1 MLRLRCNLQFMH
13 RNLRRVGLGLCLRL
27 RAGEITS
34 AVPGSGGAISSAVPR
49 PGGGA
54 VRRAG
59 RREAHELRVHYL
71 VGSGSHGALAIAVL
85 LRSGNPART
94 AAPRARG
101 DGRIVWLGEL
111 LGRHH
116 AACVRALAAVLAEE
130 ESCGLTPATRLN
142 VLHR

>member
-1 MLRLRCNLQFMH
+1 MLRLRRNLQFMH
-13 RNLRRVGLGLCLRL
+13 RDLCGVGIGLCLRL

-34 AVPGSGGAISSAVPR
+34 TVPGSGDAISSAVPR

-59 RREAHELRVHYL
+59 RREAHELSGDL

-85 LRSGNPART
+85 LRSGNPARA

-111 LGRHH
+111 LGSHH
-116 AACVRALAAVLAEE
+116 ARVVGAFAR
-130 ESCGLTPATRLN
+130 SCR
-142 VLHR
+142 